1 MIWGGLQ
8 KTSTI
13 DFPGVL
19 SCVLF
24 ARGCDLDCFYCH
36 NRELLAREV
45 PAIPEAEILA
55 FLQKRRGLLDGVVIS
70 GGEAALWPDLPD
82 FLRRIR
88 AMGYQI
94 KLDTNGQR
102 PEVLES
108 LARSGLLDYC
118 AVDVKA
124 LPEDYGA
131 VCGGVFQAVQN
142 TLKVLEKLGI
152 SCEARTTLYP
162 GLTLEQLETLLGLLP
177 PQPRWRLNGFRMP
190 EQSRPCDGERLAR
203 PVMSLAELRAVES
216 RLYALQPNLIL

>member
-36 NRELLAREV
+36 NRELLVREGPAV
-45 PAIPEAEILA
+45 PEEEILA
-55 FLQKRRGLLDGVVIS
+55 FLQKRRGLLDGVVVS
-70 GGEAALWPDLPD
+70 GGEAALWPDLPE
-82 FLRRIR
+82 FLRRVR
-88 AMGYQI
+88 AMGYRI

-102 PEVLES
+102 PEVLEA

-131 VCGGVFQAVQN
+131 VCGGVFWAVQN
-142 TLKVLEKLGI
+142 TLDVLQRLEIG
-152 SCEARTTLYP
+152 CEARTTLYP
-162 GLTLEQLETLLGLLP
+162 GLTLEQLEALLGLFP
-177 PQPRWRLNGFRMP
+177 PQPRWRLNYFRMP
-190 EQSRPCDGERLAR
+190 EPTRPQDGARLAR
-203 PVMSLAELRAVES
+203 PALSAPEVQAAES
-216 RLYALQPNLIL
+216 RLRAIQPNLIL